1 MNPMLYGVLSGGV
14 GAPWGWE
21 EIVPSSGSE
30 PSGDR
35 GGAIFLGDSSYFYL
49 IGGGTATDYWRFDRG
64 TKVWTQVVASGLAPV
79 ANSLGFVSG
88 GYAYYTA
95 KSISFVN
102 SYSFA
107 GQRLT
112 LSSGAASSLSSSGS
126 GSSSTQ
132 WVSCADP
139 TTGAVYSAEVGAF
152 DYKLNGNFSGGSGV
166 FLKGT
171 TSGTTTTIT
180 NLTSAATGRLSTC
193 LSYHPDTNTIYS
205 FAPSVA
211 YTATWT
217 LSVSDILKYDLTAA
231 TGWAAET
238 GVTNSAG
245 SLVIPSWPNAFQ
257 MVWWPAEAKFF
268 IFTKSATGGAEAIGS
283 ILTYDPVTKIIS
295 NLYYSG
301 SPGTKVLGYFDGYGA
316 SRGEMGTVV
325 VQSDG
330 IYFARVSNDTGLTN
344 ARIWKFRR
352 NY

>member
-35 GGAIFLGDSSYFYL
+35 GGALFLGDSSYFYL
-49 IGGGTATDYWRFDRG
+49 IGGGSATDYWRFDRS
-64 TKVWTQVVASGLAPV
+64 TEVWTQVVASGLSPV
-79 ANSLGFVSG
+79 ANSIGFVSG
-88 GYAYYTA
+88 SYAYYT
-95 KSISFVN
+95 SRLVSFVN

-107 GQRLT
+107 GQQLT
-112 LSSGAASSLSSSGS
+112 LSSGATASLSSSGS
-126 GSSSTQ
+126 GSTSTQ

-139 TTGAVYSAEVGAF
+139 TTGVVYSSEVGAF
-152 DYKLNGNFSGGSGV
+152 DYKLNGNSTGGSGV
-166 FLKGT
+166 FLKGA
-171 TSGTTTTIT
+171 TSGTTTTLT
-180 NLTSAATGRLSTC
+180 TLTSAATGRLSTC
-193 LSYHPDTNTIYS
+193 LAYYPNTNTIYS
-205 FAPSVA
+205 IAPSVA
-211 YTATWT
+211 YTSAWT
-217 LSVSDILKYDLTAA
+217 LGASDIVKYDLTAA

-245 SLVIPSWPNAFQ
+245 SLVIQSWPNPFH
-257 MVWWPAEAKFF
+257 MVWWPEEAKFF
-268 IFTKSATGGAEAIGS
+268 IFTQSATGGSGAIGS
-283 ILTYDPVTKIIS
+283 ILTYDPATKVLS

-301 SPGTKVLGYFDGYGA
+301 SPGTKVLGYSDGYGI
-316 SRGEMGTVV
+316 SRGAMGTVV

-330 IYFARVSNDTGLTN
+330 IYFARVSSDPSLTN